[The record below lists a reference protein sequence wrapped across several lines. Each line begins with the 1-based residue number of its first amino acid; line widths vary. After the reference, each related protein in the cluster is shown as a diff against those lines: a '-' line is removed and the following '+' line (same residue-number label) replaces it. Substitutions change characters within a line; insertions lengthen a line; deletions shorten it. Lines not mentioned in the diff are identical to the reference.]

1 MAASKAQAKKTS
13 RELISLI
20 NKALKADVLTVA
32 SDPRLVVR
40 YLRTGVVPFDTLT
53 GGGLAYGRFV
63 EVFGDYSTLKSYV
76 GLSAIASCQQEGGM
90 AALIDTEKSF
100 DPEWAQSIGVDLD
113 ALIRW
118 PSMDH
123 TGPVNGEAAVD
134 AAEALVRGGCDLI
147 VFDSVAAALPRAE
160 EETQLSGD
168 KNIQPARLAQLMSLA
183 CRKLTAANSRTA
195 VMWINQTRVNVGVM
209 FGNPESVPGGKALGF
224 YSSQRVALRKAGKET
239 EDVEIYKVENGKIIK
254 AKVKRT
260 VGTRIRATLE
270 KSKLNT
276 PHRDEFFIFDHRT
289 GAVDNWWFLA
299 TKALE
304 LGVIYK
310 DGQGWWWKSERGARS
325 NPKRMR
331 LDDFRAAVD
340 EEELLKLMAG
350 RTQTPLVSPGAS
362 LPAVSKAASR
372 NAKSSSNGARGSTRT
387 RAQAASKTTVRI
399 KKRSTK

>member
-1 MAASKAQAKKTS
+1 MPSKAAAKKTS
-13 RELISLI
+13 RELISMV

-40 YLRTGVVPFDTLT
+40 YLRTGVVPFDNLT

-100 DPEWAQSIGVDLD
+100 DPEWAESIGVDLD

-118 PSMDH
+118 PAVDH
-123 TGPVNGEAAVD
+123 TGPVNGEAAID
-134 AAEALVRGGCDLI
+134 AAEALVRGRCDLI
-147 VFDSVAAALPRAE
+147 VFDSVAAALPKAE

-183 CRKLTAANSRTA
+183 CRKLTAANSTTA

-239 EDVEIYKVENGKIIK
+239 IDTETYKVENGKIVK
-254 AKVKRT
+254 SKVKKT
-260 VGTRIRATLE
+260 IGTRIRATLE

-276 PHRDEFFIFDHRT
+276 PHQDEFFLFDHQT
-289 GAVDNWWFLA
+289 GMVDNWWYLA
-299 TKALE
+299 TKALD
-304 LGVIYK
+304 LGVIYTE
-310 DGQGWWWKSERGARS
+310 GGWWWKSERGARN
-325 NPKRMR
+325 NPKKMR
-331 LDDFRAAVD
+331 VADFRAAVD
-340 EEELLKLMAG
+340 EETLLTLMAG
-350 RTQTPLVSPGAS
+350 RTQTPLVSPGKS
-362 LPAVSKAASR
+362 LPEVSKAASR
-372 NAKSSSNGARGSTRT
+372 NGKSSNGGARGSTRT

-399 KKRSTK
+399 RKASTK